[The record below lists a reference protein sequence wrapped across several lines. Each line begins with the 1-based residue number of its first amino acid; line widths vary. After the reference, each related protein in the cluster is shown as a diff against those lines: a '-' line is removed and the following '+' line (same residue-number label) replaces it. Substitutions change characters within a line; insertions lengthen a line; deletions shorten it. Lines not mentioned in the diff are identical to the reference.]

1 MVEQHG
7 RDAAAAL
14 HGSAHSP
21 AQAPALSVVVP
32 CYNEAEGLQELHR
45 RLIAA
50 IEPHFAHDFE
60 IVLVNDGSRDATW
73 AGMVALSDADPR
85 VLCVNLARNHGHQLA
100 LTAGLAQAAGELIF
114 VLDAD
119 LQDPPEL
126 IGPMLELIRAGNDVV
141 YGQRRKRDGETAFK
155 RATASAFYRL
165 LDRLVDVDIPR
176 DTGDFRLMTRR
187 VLNVLQAMPERYRF
201 VRGMVSWVGFRQVAL
216 PYDRDAR
223 FAGETK
229 YPLHKMISFA
239 IDAITSFSVA
249 PLRIASWMG
258 VCAGI
263 GAMLMLAYVLGAW
276 VSGHAISGWTSTLA
290 IILVLGSTQ
299 LMILGIMGEY
309 LGRMY
314 MEAKRR
320 PLYIIDEVHGVRGAR
335 GSAVHQLHDAIKE
348 RVHG

>member
-1 MVEQHG
+1 
-7 RDAAAAL
+7 
-14 HGSAHSP
+14 
-21 AQAPALSVVVP
+21 
-32 CYNEAEGLQELHR
+32 
-45 RLIAA
+45 
-50 IEPHFAHDFE
+50 
-60 IVLVNDGSRDATW
+60 
-73 AGMVALSDADPR
+73 
-85 VLCVNLARNHGHQLA
+85 
-100 LTAGLAQAAGELIF
+100 
-114 VLDAD
+114 
-119 LQDPPEL
+119 
-126 IGPMLELIRAGNDVV
+126 MLELIRAGNDVV
-141 YGQRRKRDGETAFK
+141 YGQRRKREGETAFK

-201 VRGMVSWVGFRQVAL
+201 VRGMVSWVGFKQVAL

-258 VCAGI
+258 VCAGL
-263 GAMLMLAYVLGAW
+263 GAMLLLGYVLGAW
-276 VSGHAISGWTSTLA
+276 VMGYAISGWTSTLA

-320 PLYIIDEVHGVRGAR
+320 PLYIIDEVHGIRAAR
-335 GSAVHQLHDAIKE
+335 GNAVHQLHENIRE
-348 RVHG
+348 RANG